1 MLEHVGMASISIEN
15 VRNLYGAV
23 EASAGFRSTLPLAN
37 SSSSLS
43 RSPLGMVAGPEVISN
58 GAIRIRAKPG
68 DRMQRF
74 TENDQILLF
83 DGATGGHFAP

>member
-1 MLEHVGMASISIEN
+1 MDSISIEN

-23 EASAGFRSTLPLAN
+23 ATAASRSTLPLAN
-37 SSSSLS
+37 SSSSLIRPAAAS
-43 RSPLGMVAGPEVISN
+43 RTPLGMVTGPEVISK